1 MNIRLV
7 SIGVRSTIAFAV
19 VGLIVLG
26 IGLFSIN
33 RVSNLSDEFDVVT
46 EHRVP
51 ALVYS
56 KNMVAALYELRF
68 EVVKTILSP
77 ETSDQGRRRVTSAE
91 ERFKA
96 ELEKMRNVARAEEA
110 VRLVAKVTQ
119 QFSDYQA
126 LQKRILDLVVAGNVA
141 ASLPVQEQAKVAGSE
156 LVNSIEL
163 LEKFQNQRIIDSDH
177 RVDQAE
183 TDTMVI
189 MYSVIACAL
198 MLVALFSYL
207 FTRSLVRPLRVA
219 IEAAKAIAN
228 GDLRHEF
235 SDKGKDEAAQMIQ
248 ALAAMQSNLRK
259 TIYDI
264 QASARQ
270 LASTSE
276 DLSSVTELST
286 KAIYDQNVQLE
297 QAVSSVTQLS
307 SAVDEVARN
316 AVATSEESQNANERS
331 EVGNQEVSNTIDT
344 INGLL
349 SELDGTMS
357 GVTSLEQQVSNIGKV
372 LDVIRDIAEQTN
384 LLALNAAIEAAR
396 AGESGR
402 GFAVVADEVR
412 GLAHRTH
419 ESTIEIESMIG
430 SVQKDTGSTVSSIR
444 TSYEKAK
451 ETLDIAHRAGEA
463 LEAIRTSV
471 AKINEQNTTI
481 ASAAEE
487 QAIVSNTVDEGLVA
501 ISDLANATAE
511 AANKSN
517 QSSQE
522 LAQLA
527 ESLSKLTSQFKV

>member
-1 MNIRLV
+1 MGIRSV
-7 SIGVRSTIAFAV
+7 TIGARSTFAFAI
-19 VGLIVLG
+19 VGLLVLA
-26 IGLFSIN
+26 IGFFSIN

-51 ALVYS
+51 ALMYS
-56 KNMVAALYELRF
+56 KNLTAALYELRF

-77 ETSDQGRRRVTSAE
+77 DTSSQGRLRVVAAGE
-91 ERFKA
+91 HFKA
-96 ELEKMRNVARAEEA
+96 ELEKMRGMARAEEA
-110 VRLVAKVTQ
+110 EQLLQEIADEFAQ
-119 QFSDYQA
+119 YQSI
-126 LQKRILDLVVAGNVA
+126 QSRIIDFVIADDLEG
-141 ASLPVQEQAKVAGSE
+141 SLPLQEQAKSVGSK
-156 LVNSIEL
+156 LVRSIEAL
-163 LEKFQNQRIIDSDH
+163 VAFQTQRITDSDNA
-177 RVDQAE
+177 VDQAE

-189 MYSVIACAL
+189 MYSAIACAL
-198 MLVALFSYL
+198 VLVALFSYL
-207 FTRSLVRPLRVA
+207 FTRSLVKPLQVA
-219 IEAAKAIAN
+219 IGAAEAMAS
-228 GDLRHEF
+228 GDLSREF
-235 SDKGKDEAAQMIQ
+235 SDQGKDEAAQMIQ
-248 ALAAMQSNLRK
+248 AISVMQSNLRK
-259 TIYDI
+259 TINDI

-286 KAIYDQNVQLE
+286 QAIYDQNVQLE

-444 TSYEKAK
+444 TSYEQAK
-451 ETLDIAHRAGEA
+451 ETLNIAHRAGEA
-463 LEAIRTSV
+463 LEAIRSSV
-471 AKINEQNTTI
+471 TKINEQNTAI

-501 ISDLANATAE
+501 ISGLANSTAE
-511 AANKSN
+511 AANKSS

-527 ESLSKLTSQFKV
+527 ESLNKLTSQFKV